1 MVNGV
6 LVNIIENKLI
16 VSNIHVTLNYFLKK
30 VVSEI
35 ISVSKIFNIKKYK
48 IIILFN
54 VNIFWLE
61 EFK

>member
-6 LVNIIENKLI
+6 LVNIIENELI

-35 ISVSKIFNIKKYK
+35 ISVSKIFNIKNIKY
-48 IIILFN
+48 II
-54 VNIFWLE
+54 
-61 EFK
+61 